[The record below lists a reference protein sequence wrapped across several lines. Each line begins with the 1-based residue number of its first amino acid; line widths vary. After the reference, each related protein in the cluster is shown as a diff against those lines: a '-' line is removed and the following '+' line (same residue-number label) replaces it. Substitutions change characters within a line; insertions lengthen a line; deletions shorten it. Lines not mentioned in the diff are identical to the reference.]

1 MTTAEAWRGSP
12 AKHQA
17 IMTAARRVFT
27 REGYAG
33 ASVDA
38 IAADAGV
45 SKRTVYNHFPDKER
59 LFLSVVRATLDSV
72 AETLAGVLA
81 ETFSESGDLEGEFL
95 ALARRWARLFLR
107 EDAAALRR
115 LIVAEGFRHP
125 EIMVAWAEAGPLRAS
140 GQLAGLLRRL
150 TERGVLDVPDPQRA
164 AEQLALLITTP
175 ANNRSLFGT
184 IALDDAEVDDI
195 VVPNVRMFLRAY
207 APRAE

>member
-1 MTTAEAWRGSP
+1 MMAADAWRGSP

-33 ASVDA
+33 ASVDT

-72 AETLAGVLA
+72 AETLAGVLE
-81 ETFSESGDLEGEFL
+81 ETFSESGDPEDEFV
-95 ALARRWARLFLR
+95 ALARRWVRLFLR

-115 LIVAEGFRHP
+115 LVVAEGFRHP
-125 EIMVAWAEAGPLRAS
+125 EIIAAWAEAGPLRAS

-184 IALDDAEVDDI
+184 VALDDAEVDDI